1 MLRAMTSPAPP
12 LRVAV
17 AGFGLGLGR
26 KVVVLALR
34 ATASTMITAL
44 GTLTPTK
51 RWQRQPWRQGGTIP
65 AVLNAANEQAV
76 ALFLEERIHFLV
88 FPASLSGPAT
98 SNGGIGTARRIWT

>member
-1 MLRAMTSPAPP
+1 MLRAMTSPASP

-17 AGFGLGLGR
+17 AGFGLGC

-76 ALFLEERIHFLV
+76 ALFLEECIHFLV